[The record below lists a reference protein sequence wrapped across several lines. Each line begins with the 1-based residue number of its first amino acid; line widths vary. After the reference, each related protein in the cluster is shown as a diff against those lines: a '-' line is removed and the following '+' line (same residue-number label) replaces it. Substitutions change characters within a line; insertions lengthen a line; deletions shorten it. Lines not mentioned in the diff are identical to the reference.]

1 MPSLDYHEARPMK
14 KDSTS
19 LGAEK
24 LAKCEKFGD
33 SSSEH
38 SRKFEVFPLVC
49 KLAMIQVY
57 LSKKIQKKFE
67 CNFKLKQVPYFLEW
81 FSPFNL

>member
-14 KDSTS
+14 KDFTS

-24 LAKCEKFGD
+24 LAKCEKFCD

-57 LSKKIQKKFE
+57 LSKKIQEKFE
-67 CNFKLKQVPYFLEW
+67 CNFKVKQVPYFLEW
-81 FSPFNL
+81 FSPLNY